1 MPGESHEQ
9 GGLAGC
15 SPELDTT
22 KATQHAH
29 VCAHTRAR
37 THTHACAPSEVGVGR
52 PKLETRKAQLG
63 RLNNKGKHKVTVG
76 NHPHTNII
84 SKSATTRRVQIQEI
98 RITLEI
104 KRPAT

>member
-1 MPGESHEQ
+1 M
-9 GGLAGC
+9 
-15 SPELDTT
+15 
-22 KATQHAH
+22 
-29 VCAHTRAR
+29 
-37 THTHACAPSEVGVGR
+37 GR

-63 RLNNKGKHKVTVG
+63 KLNNKGKHEVIVG

-84 SKSATTRRVQIQEI
+84 SKLATTRGIQIQEI